1 MTYSKYDNDKRTHK
15 DKEAEP
21 VSAHQFTVGE
31 LKLQESSDSRLE
43 QIKRNIQMMSYEIP
57 YYNIELDE

>member
-1 MTYSKYDNDKRTHK
+1 MKYSTHDYEKLARK
-15 DKEAEP
+15 DAGKEP
-21 VSAHQFTVGE
+21 VSAHHFTVGE
-31 LKLQESSDSRLE
+31 LTLQESSDSRLE